1 MVVDW
6 AVQVGEELRKT
17 YGRYLENGFF
27 RTYFNGPN
35 ILDIGYKGYLADARP
50 IFPHAIGVD
59 LDYPGYDGRTLPFP
73 DQSQDTVFV
82 SHTLEHIPDYRQAFR
97 DWFRVL
103 RIGGYLVV
111 AVPHQYLYERNI
123 ALPSRFNGDHRRF
136 YTAGSIL
143 AEVEDTL
150 DPMSYRLRLLEDND
164 EGFDYTIPPENH
176 AGGCYEIVM
185 VLQRIRRPDYADAVL
200 SPPVEKQPVKGRFL
214 RVPNPGG
221 EEPLLTIASD
231 TPPVRVLIL
240 KLDHRGDFIMA
251 YPAFEALR
259 RQFPAAHLTLACGPW
274 VEAEARQSGLFDAL
288 ITADFF
294 PEIASHAY
302 DERHV
307 AGGAAR
313 FTKAIA
319 GLSWDLAIDL
329 RVDPDTRHLLAE
341 IDARHRAGFGSVR
354 DFPFLDIF
362 LPYINPTVDSRTFQ
376 ALLTPASFNTHVG
389 RHEGYAIV
397 HDGRRESRKTGEVLI
412 FGPWETFEAGSWRME
427 VAVEPLSGGFDLA
440 YDVCSEA
447 GHKIHQLGKLEIRAG
462 RLPSSALELEHEV
475 QRTEIR
481 LRRGQG
487 GRLPPFRFLGI
498 RVAKTGVLPALHQQ
512 EMQMLLANL
521 VGLRMQNP
529 FTMDRLRR

>member
-1 MVVDW
+1 MVADW
-6 AVQVGEELRKT
+6 AAQVGEELRKT
-17 YGRYLENGFF
+17 YGRYQKNGFF
-27 RTYFNGPN
+27 KAYFSGPD

-59 LDYPGYDGRTLPFP
+59 LDYPGYDGRTLPFA
-73 DQSQDTVFV
+73 DQSQDTVFA
-82 SHTLEHIPDYRQAFR
+82 SHTLEHIPDYRQALR

-136 YTAGSIL
+136 YTAGSLL

-164 EGFDYTIPPENH
+164 EDFDYKIPPQDH

-185 VLQRIRRPDYADAVL
+185 VLQRIVRPDYADTVL
-200 SPPVEKQPVKGRFL
+200 RPKLEAQPAAGRFL
-214 RVPNPGG
+214 RVGG
-221 EEPLLTIASD
+221 PASYEPLTTIQSD
-231 TPPVRVLIL
+231 PPPKRVLIL

-259 RQFPAAHLTLACGPW
+259 RLLPSAHLTLACGPW
-274 VEAEARQSGLFDAL
+274 VEAEARQSGMFDAL

-302 DERHV
+302 NDRYV
-307 AGGAAR
+307 PNGLAR

-341 IDARHRAGFGSVR
+341 VDARQRAGFGTAR
-354 DFPFLDIF
+354 EFPFLDVF
-362 LPYINPTVDSRTFQ
+362 LPYINPTFDSRTFQ
-376 ALLTPASFNTHVG
+376 ALFTPSSFNTHVG
-389 RHEGYAIV
+389 RHEGYAII
-397 HDGRRESRKTGEVLI
+397 HDGRRDRRKTGEVLI

-427 VAVEPLSGGFDLA
+427 VAIEPLRGGFGLG

-447 GHKIHQLGKLEIRAG
+447 GHKIHQVGGLEIRPDS
-462 RLPSSALELEHEV
+462 LPSFSLELEQKVE
-475 QRTEIR
+475 RMEIR
-481 LRRGQG
+481 LRMGQA
-487 GRLPPFRFLGI
+487 GRLPPFRFF
-498 RVAKTGVLPALHQQ
+498 GVRTYKKGVFPALHQQ

-529 FTMDRLRR
+529 FSMSEEVP